1 MAHRPSGPGRIPR
14 RRLAGRTGLAGR
26 RLAGFRAGTVAAA
39 GAGAVVVLVALAVG
53 ISQATA
59 APACASVIM
68 PGTGTGAA
76 AVTAAGAQTSGE
88 ATHYELASGGMGN
101 CSYPSPP
108 AGQLYVA
115 LSPSEYGGS
124 AACGSYLQVSGPDG
138 SVTVEVVDQCPECQA
153 GHIDLSEQ
161 AFARI
166 APLSAGLVPVTYHTI
181 VDPPLPAPLS
191 MLVKT
196 GSSAYYLALLP
207 INNGNPLATVAVSQ
221 GSGGWQELSRTTYGY
236 WLASSGAGP
245 GPFSVRLTD
254 SLGHQA
260 TVHGITI
267 SPGVD
272 PVHRDVDVRRGRR
285 RARGH
290 ARPPWHQR
298 RKRPA
303 RTGPGTG
310 TMPRTPP
317 PARLRPGESAS
328 PRRPRARP
336 PPPPPRPATKAH
348 RERPAPY
355 GATRRRRSPR
365 WARSPLDPALAAMAI
380 ARRTVN
386 LPSSNSSMKSASLGR
401 REPRGYSPDSIRLGH
416 DRRASWR

>member
-1 MAHRPSGPGRIPR
+1 
-14 RRLAGRTGLAGR
+14 
-26 RLAGFRAGTVAAA
+26 VAAA
-39 GAGAVVVLVALAVG
+39 SAGAVVVLVALAVG
-53 ISQATA
+53 ISQATT

-68 PGTGTGAA
+68 PGTATGTSAIGTGAALTGAA
-76 AVTAAGAQTSGE
+76 AVTGAAAGAQTSGE

-115 LSPSEYGGS
+115 LPPSEYGAA

-161 AFARI
+161 AFAKI
-166 APLSAGLVPVTYHTI
+166 APLSTGLVPVTYHTI
-181 VDPPLPAPLS
+181 TDPPLPAPLS
-191 MLVKT
+191 MLVKA

-207 INNGNPLATVAVSQ
+207 INNGNPLATVAASQ

-267 SPGVD
+267 SPGVVQSTGTSMYGAGAA
-272 PVHRDVDVRRGRR
+272 PVATAAAPAAPAKKAAHAR
-285 RARGH
+285 RARHRHH
-290 ARPPWHQR
+290 APH
-298 RKRPA
+298 A
-303 RTGPGTG
+303 
-310 TMPRTPP
+310 
-317 PARLRPGESAS
+317 SAS
-328 PRRPRARP
+328 STPAGGISVAEASP
-336 PPPPPRPATKAH
+336 PSAA
-348 RERPAPY
+348 A
-355 GATRRRRSPR
+355 SP
-365 WARSPLDPALAAMAI
+365 
-380 ARRTVN
+380 T
-386 LPSSNSSMKSASLGR
+386 PSC
-401 REPRGYSPDSIRLGH
+401 H
-416 DRRASWR
+416 

>member
-1 MAHRPSGPGRIPR
+1 MIPRLARMAHRPSGPGRIPR
-14 RRLAGRTGLAGR
+14 RRLTGRAGLAGR

-39 GAGAVVVLVALAVG
+39 GAGVVVVLVALAVG

-68 PGTGTGAA
+68 PGTATARGAATATGAMTGSA
-76 AVTAAGAQTSGE
+76 TVTGTAAGAQTSGE

-124 AACGSYLQVSGPDG
+124 AACGSYLQVTGPDG

-161 AFARI
+161 AFAEI

-181 VDPPLPAPLS
+181 VDPPLPASLS
-191 MLVKT
+191 MLVKA

-207 INNGNPLATVAVSQ
+207 VNNGDPLATMAVSQ

-267 SPGVD
+267 SPGVVQSTGVSMYGAGAVAVT
-272 PVHRDVDVRRGRR
+272 PTAAATTATPAAAHK
-285 RARGH
+285 AR
-290 ARPPWHQR
+290 
-298 RKRPA
+298 
-303 RTGPGTG
+303 
-310 TMPRTPP
+310 
-317 PARLRPGESAS
+317 
-328 PRRPRARP
+328 
-336 PPPPPRPATKAH
+336 KAH
-348 RERPAPY
+348 RHRRAQPTASPDPSWGISITAASTRPA
-355 GATRRRRSPR
+355 AASP
-365 WARSPLDPALAAMAI
+365 
-380 ARRTVN
+380 T
-386 LPSSNSSMKSASLGR
+386 PSCPSG
-401 REPRGYSPDSIRLGH
+401 
-416 DRRASWR
+416 

>member
-14 RRLAGRTGLAGR
+14 RRLAGQAGLAGR

-59 APACASVIM
+59 VPACASVIM
-68 PGTGTGAA
+68 PGTDTGTAAVTGAA
-76 AVTAAGAQTSGE
+76 AATAAGGQTSGE

-115 LSPSEYGGS
+115 LPPPEYGGS

-236 WLASSGAGP
+236 WLASGGAGP

-267 SPGVD
+267 SPGVVQSTGTSMYGAGAAA
-272 PVHRDVDVRRGRR
+272 PVASAAPVAPAKKAARAH
-285 RARGH
+285 RARHRHHSAHATASPAPARGISIAEAS
-290 ARPPWHQR
+290 ARP
-298 RKRPA
+298 A
-303 RTGPGTG
+303 
-310 TMPRTPP
+310 
-317 PARLRPGESAS
+317 AAS
-328 PRRPRARP
+328 P
-336 PPPPPRPATKAH
+336 T
-348 RERPAPY
+348 
-355 GATRRRRSPR
+355 
-365 WARSPLDPALAAMAI
+365 
-380 ARRTVN
+380 
-386 LPSSNSSMKSASLGR
+386 PSC
-401 REPRGYSPDSIRLGH
+401 H
-416 DRRASWR
+416 

>member
-1 MAHRPSGPGRIPR
+1 MV
-14 RRLAGRTGLAGR
+14 T
-26 RLAGFRAGTVAAA
+26 
-39 GAGAVVVLVALAVG
+39 VALAVG

-68 PGTGTGAA
+68 PGTGAALTSTGTGA
-76 AVTAAGAQTSGE
+76 AAGAQTSGE
-88 ATHYELASGGMGN
+88 ATHYELASDGMGN

-115 LSPSEYGGS
+115 LPPSEYGNS

-161 AFARI
+161 AFAKI
-166 APLSAGLVPVTYHTI
+166 APLSAGLVPVTYRTLA
-181 VDPPLPAPLS
+181 DPPLPASLS

-196 GSSAYYLALLP
+196 GSSAYWLALLP

-221 GSGGWQELSRTTYGY
+221 GSGGWQELGRTTYGY

-267 SPGVD
+267 NPGVVQSTGTSMYGTVTVT
-272 PVHRDVDVRRGRR
+272 PTATTAAPAVAHKARRPHRHR
-285 RARGH
+285 H
-290 ARPPWHQR
+290 ARPTPSPDQSQGISVVEASA
-298 RKRPA
+298 RPV
-303 RTGPGTG
+303 P
-310 TMPRTPP
+310 
-317 PARLRPGESAS
+317 AS
-328 PRRPRARP
+328 P
-336 PPPPPRPATKAH
+336 T
-348 RERPAPY
+348 
-355 GATRRRRSPR
+355 
-365 WARSPLDPALAAMAI
+365 
-380 ARRTVN
+380 
-386 LPSSNSSMKSASLGR
+386 PSCR
-401 REPRGYSPDSIRLGH
+401 
-416 DRRASWR
+416 

>member
-1 MAHRPSGPGRIPR
+1 MAHRPGGPGRIPR
-14 RRLAGRTGLAGR
+14 RRLTGLVSRR
-26 RLAGFRAGTVAAA
+26 RLAGLRAGTVAAA
-39 GAGAVVVLVALAVG
+39 GAGAVVVLVVLAIG

-59 APACASVIM
+59 SPACASVIM
-68 PGTGTGAA
+68 PGTSGGAAVGAA
-76 AVTAAGAQTSGE
+76 AAAAQTSGE
-88 ATHYELASGGMGN
+88 ATHYELAPGGMGN

-161 AFARI
+161 AFAKI
-166 APLSAGLVPVTYHTI
+166 APLSAGLVPVSYHTI
-181 VDPPLPAPLS
+181 ADPPLPAPLS

-196 GSSAYYLALLP
+196 GSSPYYLALLP

-260 TVHGITI
+260 TVNGITI
-267 SPGVD
+267 SPGVVQPTGTSMYGAGVAA
-272 PVHRDVDVRRGRR
+272 PVASAAPVAAKKAARAHQVRHRHHSAHATGSPAPTGGTSV
-285 RARGH
+285 AEAS
-290 ARPPWHQR
+290 ARP
-298 RKRPA
+298 A
-303 RTGPGTG
+303 
-310 TMPRTPP
+310 
-317 PARLRPGESAS
+317 AAS
-328 PRRPRARP
+328 P
-336 PPPPPRPATKAH
+336 T
-348 RERPAPY
+348 
-355 GATRRRRSPR
+355 
-365 WARSPLDPALAAMAI
+365 
-380 ARRTVN
+380 
-386 LPSSNSSMKSASLGR
+386 PSC
-401 REPRGYSPDSIRLGH
+401 H
-416 DRRASWR
+416 

>member
-14 RRLAGRTGLAGR
+14 RRLTGRAGLTSRAGRAGGR
-26 RLAGFRAGTVAAA
+26 RLAGFRVGTVAAA
-39 GAGAVVVLVALAVG
+39 SAGVVVVLVALAVG

-68 PGTGTGAA
+68 PGTGAGVTAAA

-115 LSPSEYGGS
+115 LPPSEYGAA

-161 AFARI
+161 AFAKI
-166 APLSAGLVPVTYHTI
+166 APLSAGLVPVTYRTI
-181 VDPPLPAPLS
+181 ADPPLPAPLS
-191 MLVKT
+191 MLVKA

-221 GSGGWQELSRTTYGY
+221 GAGGWQELSRTTYGY

-267 SPGVD
+267 SPGVIQSTGTSMYGAAAAS
-272 PVHRDVDVRRGRR
+272 PAASAAPAKKAAHAR
-285 RARGH
+285 RARHRHRHRHH
-290 ARPPWHQR
+290 APH
-298 RKRPA
+298 A
-303 RTGPGTG
+303 T
-310 TMPRTPP
+310 
-317 PARLRPGESAS
+317 AS
-328 PRRPRARP
+328 
-336 PPPPPRPATKAH
+336 
-348 RERPAPY
+348 
-355 GATRRRRSPR
+355 
-365 WARSPLDPALAAMAI
+365 PALAGGISVAEASSPPV
-380 ARRTVN
+380 AASPT
-386 LPSSNSSMKSASLGR
+386 PSC
-401 REPRGYSPDSIRLGH
+401 D
-416 DRRASWR
+416 

>member
-1 MAHRPSGPGRIPR
+1 MAHRPSGPRSSDSGRVP
-14 RRLAGRTGLAGR
+14 GR
-26 RLAGFRAGTVAAA
+26 RLPTPRGWRASTVAAA
-39 GAGAVVVLVALAVG
+39 GAGVVVVVVALAVG

-59 APACASVIM
+59 SPACASVIV
-68 PGTGTGAA
+68 PASAAVAATAALTGAA
-76 AVTAAGAQTSGE
+76 GGRTAAGAQTSGE

-115 LSPSEYGGS
+115 LSPSEYGSS

-161 AFARI
+161 VFAKI
-166 APLSAGLVPVTYHTI
+166 APLSAGLVPVTYRTLA
-181 VDPPLPAPLS
+181 DPPLPAPLS
-191 MLVKT
+191 ILVKT
-196 GSSAYYLALLP
+196 GSSAYWLALLP

-267 SPGVD
+267 SPGVVQ
-272 PVHRDVDVRRGRR
+272 PTGTLMYGAGAGAVTPTAMATTAAPAVAHKARRSHRHR
-285 RARGH
+285 RARPTASPDQSQRISITAAS
-290 ARPPWHQR
+290 ARPV
-298 RKRPA
+298 A
-303 RTGPGTG
+303 
-310 TMPRTPP
+310 
-317 PARLRPGESAS
+317 AS
-328 PRRPRARP
+328 P
-336 PPPPPRPATKAH
+336 
-348 RERPAPY
+348 
-355 GATRRRRSPR
+355 SP
-365 WARSPLDPALAAMAI
+365 SC
-380 ARRTVN
+380 
-386 LPSSNSSMKSASLGR
+386 
-401 REPRGYSPDSIRLGH
+401 H
-416 DRRASWR
+416 

>member
-1 MAHRPSGPGRIPR
+1 M
-14 RRLAGRTGLAGR
+14 
-26 RLAGFRAGTVAAA
+26 
-39 GAGAVVVLVALAVG
+39 VALAVG

-59 APACASVIM
+59 APACASVHN
-68 PGTGTGAA
+68 GGAA
-76 AVTAAGAQTSGE
+76 LPRAQTSGE

-115 LSPSEYGGS
+115 LSPAEYGGS
-124 AACGSYLQVSGPDG
+124 AACGSYLQVTGPDG

-166 APLSAGLVPVTYHTI
+166 APLNAGLVPVTYHT
-181 VDPPLPAPLS
+181 VADPPLPAPLS

-207 INNGNPLATVAVSQ
+207 INNGNPLATVAVRQ

-260 TVHGITI
+260 TVNGITI
-267 SPGVD
+267 SPGVIQSTGTSMYGAAAA
-272 PVHRDVDVRRGRR
+272 PTATTAAPAAPAKKAARRAGQHRHHHARATASPAQPGHQRR
-285 RARGH
+285 RAS
-290 ARPPWHQR
+290 APRPP
-298 RKRPA
+298 RP
-303 RTGPGTG
+303 
-310 TMPRTPP
+310 
-317 PARLRPGESAS
+317 
-328 PRRPRARP
+328 PRRPAGELGLDTVQPGSGREPGLRARMA
-336 PPPPPRPATKAH
+336 RLT
-348 RERPAPY
+348 
-355 GATRRRRSPR
+355 GTGRSPSS
-365 WARSPLDPALAAMAI
+365 ARCSMTSPVPMKAL
-380 ARRTVN
+380 
-386 LPSSNSSMKSASLGR
+386 SSSASG
-401 REPRGYSPDSIRLGH
+401 
-416 DRRASWR
+416 

>member
-14 RRLAGRTGLAGR
+14 RRPAGRAGLAGR
-26 RLAGFRAGTVAAA
+26 RLAGFRASTLAAA
-39 GAGAVVVLVALAVG
+39 GAGAVVVIVALVVG

-59 APACASVIM
+59 TPACASVIM
-68 PGTGTGAA
+68 PGTGTA
-76 AVTAAGAQTSGE
+76 AVTGAVAGAQTSGE

-161 AFARI
+161 AFAKI

-181 VDPPLPAPLS
+181 VDPPLPAPMS
-191 MLVKT
+191 MLVKS

-267 SPGVD
+267 SPGVIQSTGTSMYGAGAVTVT
-272 PVHRDVDVRRGRR
+272 PTATAATAQAAAHKARKARRHR
-285 RARGH
+285 H
-290 ARPPWHQR
+290 ARPTPS
-298 RKRPA
+298 PD
-303 RTGPGTG
+303 RTQGGLSITAASAHPV
-310 TMPRTPP
+310 
-317 PARLRPGESAS
+317 AAS
-328 PRRPRARP
+328 P
-336 PPPPPRPATKAH
+336 
-348 RERPAPY
+348 AP
-355 GATRRRRSPR
+355 SC
-365 WARSPLDPALAAMAI
+365 
-380 ARRTVN
+380 
-386 LPSSNSSMKSASLGR
+386 
-401 REPRGYSPDSIRLGH
+401 H
-416 DRRASWR
+416 

>member
-14 RRLAGRTGLAGR
+14 RQPTGRAGLAGR

-39 GAGAVVVLVALAVG
+39 SAGAVVVLVALAVG

-68 PGTGTGAA
+68 PGTGTATGIS
-76 AVTAAGAQTSGE
+76 AVTAGAVTAAAAGAQTSGE

-115 LSPSEYGGS
+115 LPPSEYGAA

-161 AFARI
+161 AFAKI

-181 VDPPLPAPLS
+181 ADPPLPAPLF
-191 MLVKT
+191 MLVKA

-267 SPGVD
+267 SPGVVQSTGTSMYGAAAA
-272 PVHRDVDVRRGRR
+272 PVATTAAPATPKKAARAH
-285 RARGH
+285 RARHRHH
-290 ARPPWHQR
+290 APHATASST
-298 RKRPA
+298 PA
-303 RTGPGTG
+303 GGISVAEAS
-310 TMPRTPP
+310 P
-317 PARLRPGESAS
+317 PAAAAS
-328 PRRPRARP
+328 P
-336 PPPPPRPATKAH
+336 T
-348 RERPAPY
+348 
-355 GATRRRRSPR
+355 
-365 WARSPLDPALAAMAI
+365 
-380 ARRTVN
+380 
-386 LPSSNSSMKSASLGR
+386 PSC
-401 REPRGYSPDSIRLGH
+401 H
-416 DRRASWR
+416 

>member
-14 RRLAGRTGLAGR
+14 RRLAGRARPASRAGLAGGR
-26 RLAGFRAGTVAAA
+26 RLAGFRIGTLAAA
-39 GAGAVVVLVALAVG
+39 GAGAIVVIVALAVG

-68 PGTGTGAA
+68 PRTAALTGAA
-76 AVTAAGAQTSGE
+76 GGGTAAGAQTSGE

-115 LSPSEYGGS
+115 LPPSEYGSS

-161 AFARI
+161 AFAQI
-166 APLSAGLVPVTYHTI
+166 APLSAGLVPVTYRTI
-181 VDPPLPAPLS
+181 ADPPLPAPLS
-191 MLVKT
+191 MLVKS

-207 INNGNPLATVAVSQ
+207 INNGNPLASVAVSQ

-254 SLGHQA
+254 SLGQQA

-267 SPGVD
+267 SPGVVQSTGTSMYSAG
-272 PVHRDVDVRRGRR
+272 PVTPTAPATTAAPAVKHKVHRSHRHRQ
-285 RARGH
+285 
-290 ARPPWHQR
+290 ARPTLSPDQSLGTSITAASA
-298 RKRPA
+298 RPA
-303 RTGPGTG
+303 
-310 TMPRTPP
+310 
-317 PARLRPGESAS
+317 AAS
-328 PRRPRARP
+328 P
-336 PPPPPRPATKAH
+336 T
-348 RERPAPY
+348 
-355 GATRRRRSPR
+355 
-365 WARSPLDPALAAMAI
+365 
-380 ARRTVN
+380 
-386 LPSSNSSMKSASLGR
+386 PSC
-401 REPRGYSPDSIRLGH
+401 H
-416 DRRASWR
+416 

>member
-14 RRLAGRTGLAGR
+14 RQLAGRAGLAGR
-26 RLAGFRAGTVAAA
+26 RLAGFRVSTLAAA

-68 PGTGTGAA
+68 PGTGLAG
-76 AVTAAGAQTSGE
+76 TAAGGQTSGE

-115 LSPSEYGGS
+115 LPPPEYGGS

-161 AFARI
+161 AFAKI

-181 VDPPLPAPLS
+181 ADPPLPAPLS
-191 MLVKT
+191 MLVKA

-207 INNGNPLATVAVSQ
+207 INNGNPLASVAVSQ

-267 SPGVD
+267 SPGVVQSTGTSMYGAGAGTVT
-272 PVHRDVDVRRGRR
+272 PTATATAAAPAVAHKARRSHRHR
-285 RARGH
+285 H
-290 ARPPWHQR
+290 ARPTASPAQSQR
-298 RKRPA
+298 ISITAASARPA
-303 RTGPGTG
+303 
-310 TMPRTPP
+310 
-317 PARLRPGESAS
+317 AAS
-328 PRRPRARP
+328 P
-336 PPPPPRPATKAH
+336 
-348 RERPAPY
+348 AP
-355 GATRRRRSPR
+355 SC
-365 WARSPLDPALAAMAI
+365 
-380 ARRTVN
+380 
-386 LPSSNSSMKSASLGR
+386 
-401 REPRGYSPDSIRLGH
+401 H
-416 DRRASWR
+416 

>member
-1 MAHRPSGPGRIPR
+1 M
-14 RRLAGRTGLAGR
+14 
-26 RLAGFRAGTVAAA
+26 AAA
-39 GAGAVVVLVALAVG
+39 SAGAVVVLVALAVG

-59 APACASVIM
+59 APACASVI
-68 PGTGTGAA
+68 T
-76 AVTAAGAQTSGE
+76 AGAESQRGSTSGE
-88 ATHYELASGGMGN
+88 ATHYELAPAAWGTAPTRPRPPGS
-101 CSYPSPP
+101 STWRSP
-108 AGQLYVA
+108 
-115 LSPSEYGGS
+115 PSEYGAA

-166 APLSAGLVPVTYHTI
+166 APLNAGLVPVSYHT
-181 VDPPLPAPLS
+181 VADPPLPAPLS

-245 GPFSVRLTD
+245 GPFTVRLTD

-267 SPGVD
+267 SPGVVQATGTSMYGAAAA
-272 PVHRDVDVRRGRR
+272 PVATTAAPAAPAKKAARAR
-285 RARGH
+285 RARHRHHVAH
-290 ARPPWHQR
+290 ATAS
-298 RKRPA
+298 PA
-303 RTGPGTG
+303 QTGQ
-310 TMPRTPP
+310 
-317 PARLRPGESAS
+317 SAS

-336 PPPPPRPATKAH
+336 PPPPRRPATRAGIVTIRRRTGLLGDVRSPGGHGLREPLLTQPGH
-348 RERPAPY
+348 RTADGRPAELELFHEV
-355 GATRRRRSPR
+355 SL
-365 WARSPLDPALAAMAI
+365 ARQA
-380 ARRTVN
+380 
-386 LPSSNSSMKSASLGR
+386 
-401 REPRGYSPDSIRLGH
+401 
-416 DRRASWR
+416 